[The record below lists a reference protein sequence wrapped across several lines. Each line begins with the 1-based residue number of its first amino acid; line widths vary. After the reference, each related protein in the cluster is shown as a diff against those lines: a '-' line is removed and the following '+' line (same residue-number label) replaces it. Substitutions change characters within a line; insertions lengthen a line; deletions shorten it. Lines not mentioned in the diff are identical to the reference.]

1 MRAPHAGNRAGLL
14 FEATLSCQLESMA
27 TSSRARPAPP
37 VRRALPTRITAADY
51 LDILWQYLTE
61 AVCDEVFAA
70 IRARD
75 GSAERQ
81 RKWTLYTLLKFWIVL
96 LHEDAEVSQTRAVAD
111 CATDHPLYPTLT
123 ASAASFFQRIQ
134 SLRPAFFRAVFT
146 HVTARVR
153 TECVPRWAAA
163 GVTFCT
169 DLPIPTTVFPDIYCV
184 DASRAD
190 KVAHRV
196 GVLQRTTRAV
206 LPGSIEAVY
215 DLRRGVLRDLYF
227 DPDGCRG
234 ERRLF
239 EEVLADLPSGALLVG
254 DRYYGTPCMLDA
266 ATMCGQSLVARHVR
280 TATQRKRQCLRKVRT
295 ATLTVDDWL
304 VDTGGTGQDTVAI
317 TIRYV
322 RITTVY
328 KGRVRTLTFVTNVL
342 DPTRLP
348 AEHLAALYGL
358 RWTIERMFLTLKA
371 TLRLNRLFN
380 STPAAV
386 GQQVYATALLY
397 NALRLAQLEVA
408 HRLGL
413 PPEQLSPEKLF
424 PLVMDRL
431 ERRTW
436 IEVGALWQAERLQA
450 AYPDV
455 ELPPVDP
462 VALAAA
468 LTAHPSLMLPV
479 RALLVERRTTKRKTR
494 RYCAGRGKA
503 PTSFAHLHGGK
514 RYLEN

>member
-1 MRAPHAGNRAGLL
+1 M
-14 FEATLSCQLESMA
+14 CQLESMA
-27 TSSRARPAPP
+27 KSSLSSPSIPA
-37 VRRALPTRITAADY
+37 RRALPARIPAAAY
-51 LDILWQYLTE
+51 LEVLWRYLTE

-96 LHEDAEVSQTRAVAD
+96 LHDDADVSQTRAVAD
-111 CATDHPLYPTLT
+111 CAADHPLYPTLT

-134 SLRPAFFRAVFT
+134 TLRPAFFRAVFT
-146 HVTARVR
+146 HVTAQLR
-153 TECVPRWAAA
+153 TECVPRWDAA
-163 GVTFCT
+163 GVTFCA
-169 DLPIPTTVFPDIYCV
+169 DLPIPVTVFPDIYCV
-184 DASRAD
+184 DASRTD

-239 EEVLADLPSGALLVG
+239 EEVLADLPPGALLVG
-254 DRYYGTPCMLDA
+254 DRYYGSPCMLDA
-266 ATMCGQSLVARHVR
+266 ATMCDQALVARHVR
-280 TATQRKRQCLRKVRT
+280 TATQHKVQCLRKVRT

-304 VDTGGTGQDTVAI
+304 VNAGGTAHDTVPL

-328 KGRVRTLTFVTNVL
+328 KGSVRTLTFVTNVL

-371 TLRLNRLFN
+371 TLHLNRLFN

-397 NALRLAQLEVA
+397 NALRLAQLDIA

-413 PPEQLSPEKLF
+413 PPDQLSPEKLF
-424 PLVMDRL
+424 PLVMERL

-436 IEVGALWQAERLQA
+436 IELGALWHAERLQA
-450 AYPDV
+450 AYPDMA
-455 ELPPVDP
+455 LPPVDP
-462 VALAAA
+462 GALATA
-468 LTAHPSLMLPV
+468 LAEHPTLMLPV
-479 RALLVERRTTKRKTR
+479 HALLLERRTTTRKKR

-503 PTSFAHLHGGK
+503 ATSFAHLHGGK